1 LLIYEKP
8 DRVDEFLAK
17 AQRRKVRKGSCGN
30 LSSFAMTDALIN
42 SCCAKLVATAPGGV
56 PGSIR
61 LESL

>member
-1 LLIYEKP
+1 LRLYEKP

-17 AQRRKVRKGSCGN
+17 AQKRKVRKGSCGN

-42 SCCAKLVATAPGGV
+42 ACCAKLVATASGGV

-61 LESL
+61 PESI